1 MPVLLKTVFDV
12 TIQEFLWNFG
22 VTHSKKYIK
31 IEHIDI
37 RNVYHYMQYILMF
50 CFQHASF
57 NLLTSLGLQIDYHSQ
72 FSENTLP
79 YRKSG
84 VYQAVCQASTR
95 HLRIV

>member
-1 MPVLLKTVFDV
+1 M
-12 TIQEFLWNFG
+12 
-22 VTHSKKYIK
+22 
-31 IEHIDI
+31 